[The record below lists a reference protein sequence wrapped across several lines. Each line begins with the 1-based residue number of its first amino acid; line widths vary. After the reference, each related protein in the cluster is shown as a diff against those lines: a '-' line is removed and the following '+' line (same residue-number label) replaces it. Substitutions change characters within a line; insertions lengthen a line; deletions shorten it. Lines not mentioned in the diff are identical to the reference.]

1 MIILKSDKDI
11 EIMREAG
18 RIVAECHAML
28 DKWIKPGITT
38 LELDRRIEEK
48 IRSRGAV
55 PSFKGHYGFPA
66 SICTARNDVIC
77 HGFPD
82 SIPLADGDVVT
93 IDIGANYKGFHGDSG
108 WTYAVGSVTKEIE
121 NLMRACHRS
130 LFLGIEQAI
139 DGNRIGDIGYA
150 IDSYAQQ
157 FGYGNVRDFTGHAI
171 GKELWEE
178 PVVPNYGEKGKGAR
192 LKNGM
197 VLAIEPMLTLG
208 DWRSYVES
216 DGWTARTIDHSIC
229 VQYEHTVAITEN
241 GPRIL
246 TVL

>member
-1 MIILKSDKDI
+1 MIILKTDKEI

-28 DKWIKPGITT
+28 EQLIKPGVTT
-38 LELDRRIEEK
+38 MEIDRLVEEK

-55 PSFKGHYGFPA
+55 PSFKGHHGFTA
-66 SICTARNDVIC
+66 SICTAKNDVIC

-82 SIPLADGDVVT
+82 SVPLVDGDVIT
-93 IDIGANYKGFHGDSG
+93 IDIGAFYNGFHGDSG
-108 WTYAVGSVTKEIE
+108 WTYAVGNASKEIE
-121 NLMRACHRS
+121 NLMNVCHHS
-130 LFLGIEQAI
+130 LFLGIEQAFA
-139 DGNRIGDIGYA
+139 GNRMGDIGFV

-157 FGYGNVRDFTGHAI
+157 FGYGNVREFTGHAI
-171 GKELWEE
+171 GRELWEE
-178 PVVPNYGEKGKGAR
+178 PVVPHYGSKGKGIR
-192 LKNGM
+192 LKKGM

-208 DWRSYVES
+208 DWRSYVEN

-229 VQYEHTVAITEN
+229 VQYEHTVAITED
-241 GPRIL
+241 GPQIL

>member
-1 MIILKSDKDI
+1 MIILKSSKEI
-11 EIMREAG
+11 ECMREAG

-28 DKWIKPGITT
+28 AERIEPGVTT
-38 LELDRRIEEK
+38 MELDGLVEEK

-55 PSFKGHYGFPA
+55 PSFKGHHGFTA
-66 SICTARNDVIC
+66 SICASKNDVIC

-82 SIPLADGDVVT
+82 TVPLAEGDVIT
-93 IDIGANYKGFHGDSG
+93 IDIGARCDGFHGDSG
-108 WTYAVGSVTKEIE
+108 WTYAVGQVSEEIE
-121 NLMRACHRS
+121 TLMKVCHQS
-130 LFLGIEQAI
+130 LFLGIEQAVA
-139 DGNRIGDIGYA
+139 GNRIGDIGYA

-157 FGYGNVRDFTGHAI
+157 FGYGNVREFTGHAI
-171 GKELWEE
+171 GRELWEE
-178 PVVPNYGEKGKGAR
+178 PAIPHYGNKGTGMR
-192 LKNGM
+192 LKQGM

-208 DWRSYVES
+208 GWRSYVED

-229 VQYEHTVAITEN
+229 VQYEHTIAITED